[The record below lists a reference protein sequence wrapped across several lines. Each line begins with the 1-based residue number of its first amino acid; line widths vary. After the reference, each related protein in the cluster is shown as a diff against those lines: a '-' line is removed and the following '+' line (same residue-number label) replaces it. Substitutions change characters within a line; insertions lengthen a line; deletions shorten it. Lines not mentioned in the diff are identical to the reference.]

1 MDNGNKTHAR
11 IFLFSELTNDT
22 SLAIFLFIFF
32 LLIYIATVVGNVG
45 LIGIVY
51 KTSTLHTPMYY
62 FLSYLSLVDLFYS
75 STVVPKM
82 ISDLITLKKVI
93 SFHGCALQFFVFA
106 TLAGTDVLLLSNM
119 SYDRYV
125 AICYPLHYVT
135 IMTKKKCLCLVLLA
149 FFLGFLQSSIQIKCI
164 FGLQFC
170 GSNLIDHFYCD
181 VLPLFKLSCS
191 DISSCEMLTLL
202 SIGSYSIASLT
213 TILGS
218 YIFIIFSI
226 LKIKSTKGRKKA
238 FSTCSSHLICASV
251 FYVSV
256 FCTYLRPSSDF
267 FNEQDKVAS
276 IFYSVITPMLNP
288 LIYSLRNQEV
298 KAVIKRAILR
308 FKSVVQIGSFKV
320 GDVLHGLQ
328 ALKKVQKKTM

>member
-1 MDNGNKTHAR
+1 MDNENRTQAR
-11 IFLFSELTNDT
+11 IFLLSGLTNNT
-22 SLAIFLFIFF
+22 TLAIFLFIFF
-32 LLIYIATVVGNVG
+32 LLVYIVTVVGNVG
-45 LIGIVY
+45 LIAIVY
-51 KTSTLHTPMYY
+51 KTSALHKPMYY

-82 ISDLITLKKVI
+82 ISDLIAMKKVI
-93 SFHGCALQFFVFA
+93 SFQGCALQFFVFA

-125 AICYPLHYVT
+125 AICHPLHYVI
-135 IMTKKKCLCLVLLA
+135 IMTKKKCLYLVIIA
-149 FFLGFLQSSIQIKCI
+149 FFLGFLQSSIQINCI

-170 GSNLIDHFYCD
+170 RSNLIDHFYCD

-191 DISSCEMLTLL
+191 DISTCEMLTLL
-202 SIGSYSIASLT
+202 FIGSYSIASLT
-213 TILGS
+213 TILVS
-218 YIFIIFSI
+218 YIFIMFSI
-226 LKIKSTKGRKKA
+226 LKINSTKGRKKA

-276 IFYSVITPMLNP
+276 IFYSVMTPMLNP
-288 LIYSLRNQEV
+288 LIYSLRNKEV
-298 KAVIKRAILR
+298 KSVIK
-308 FKSVVQIGSFKV
+308 K
-320 GDVLHGLQ
+320 LHSASRL
-328 ALKKVQKKTM
+328 LDREVP

>member
-1 MDNGNKTHAR
+1 MDNENRTQAR
-11 IFLFSELTNDT
+11 IFLLSGLTNNT
-22 SLAIFLFIFF
+22 TLAIFLFIFF
-32 LLIYIATVVGNVG
+32 LLVYIVTVVGNVG
-45 LIGIVY
+45 LIAIVY
-51 KTSTLHTPMYY
+51 KTSALHNPMYY

-82 ISDLITLKKVI
+82 ISDLIAMKKVI
-93 SFHGCALQFFVFA
+93 SFQGCALQFFVFA

-125 AICYPLHYVT
+125 AICHPLHYVI
-135 IMTKKKCLCLVLLA
+135 IMTKKKCLYLVIIA
-149 FFLGFLQSSIQIKCI
+149 FFLGFVQSSIQIHCI

-191 DISSCEMLTLL
+191 DISTCEMLTLL
-202 SIGSYSIASLT
+202 FIGSYSIASLT
-213 TILGS
+213 TILVS
-218 YIFIIFSI
+218 YIFIMFSI
-226 LKIKSTKGRKKA
+226 LKINSTKGRKKA

-276 IFYSVITPMLNP
+276 IFYSVMTPMLNP
-288 LIYSLRNQEV
+288 LIYSLRNKEV
-298 KAVIKRAILR
+298 KSVIKKIALG
-308 FKSVVQIGSFKV
+308 FKIVGQIGSLNV
-320 GDVLHGLQ
+320 
-328 ALKKVQKKTM
+328 